1 MFKIKTYDLDNS
13 YIYMSDMMK
22 NNEPV
27 FEYEF
32 KQPNTEEEFDEIVSH
47 IGHEGYLYE
56 LLKNNKPYADGIMT
70 ADSLYDDLMI
80 GG

>member
-1 MFKIKTYDLDNS
+1 MFKIKIYDLDNS
-13 YIYMSDMMK
+13 YIYMSDMME

-32 KQPNTEEEFDEIVSH
+32 KQQNTEEEFDEIIKN
-47 IGHEGYLYE
+47 IGYEGYLYR
-56 LLKNNKPYADGIMT
+56 LLKDNKSYADGIMT